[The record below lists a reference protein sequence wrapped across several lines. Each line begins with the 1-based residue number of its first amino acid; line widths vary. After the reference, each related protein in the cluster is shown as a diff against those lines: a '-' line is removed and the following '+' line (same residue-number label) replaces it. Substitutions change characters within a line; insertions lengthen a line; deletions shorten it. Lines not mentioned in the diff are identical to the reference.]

1 MVPHKTIGHGP
12 IKIILI
18 HGWFWD
24 HNVYA
29 PIWPAVD
36 RERFTYAV
44 FDFRGY
50 GESRHLTGVYSIAE
64 IAGDATAIAD
74 RLGWSDFHVVGH
86 SMGGK
91 VAQKL
96 AIDEHSRVRS
106 VVAVTPVP
114 ASALPFDDL
123 TFDFFIS
130 AAESD
135 SAAMA
140 IMRQSVGE
148 HLPETWLRFVL
159 QCSRAASEKAA
170 FTAYAKSFIKD
181 DFASSAAQLSAP
193 MLVLYGEN
201 DNGVSEGMVRSVYPL
216 LYPHAEIEV
225 LRGCGHYPMQEMPLA
240 FAGRVERF
248 LATHG

>member
-1 MVPHKTIGHGP
+1 MVWYKTIGQGP
-12 IKIILI
+12 IKVIVI

-29 PIWPAVD
+29 PVWPAID
-36 RERFTYAV
+36 HDRFTYAV

-50 GESRHLTGVYSIAE
+50 GESRQRTGAYSIAE
-64 IAGDATAIAD
+64 IAADATAVAD
-74 RLGWSDFHVVGH
+74 KLGWSNFHVVGH

-91 VAQKL
+91 AAQKL
-96 AIDEHSRVRS
+96 GIDLHSRVLS

-114 ASALPFDDL
+114 ANALPFDHA
-123 TFDFFIS
+123 TYDFFLS
-130 AAESD
+130 AAEND
-135 SAAMA
+135 PAALA

-148 HLPETWLRFVL
+148 QLPEAWLRFL
-159 QCSRAASEKAA
+159 LARSRATSEKVA
-170 FTAYAKSFIKD
+170 FSAYAKSFIKD
-181 DFASSAAQLSAP
+181 DFASSAAQLSGP

-201 DNGVSEGMVRSVYPL
+201 DNGVSEAMVKSVYPL

-225 LRGCGHYPMQEMPLA
+225 LRGCGHYPMQEIPLA

-248 LATHG
+248 VSQHS